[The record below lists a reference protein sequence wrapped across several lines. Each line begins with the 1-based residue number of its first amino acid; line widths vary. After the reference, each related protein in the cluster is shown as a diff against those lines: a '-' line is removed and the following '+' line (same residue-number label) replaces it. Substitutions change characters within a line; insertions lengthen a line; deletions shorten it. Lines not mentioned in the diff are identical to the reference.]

1 MPAFAAVLLPAAL
14 AASGGYAAGW
24 AALRRRFRHAVAETA
39 QARWLADHD
48 TLTGL
53 PNRTTALRRH
63 QQAVAA
69 GRPVAVALVDLN
81 NFKAV
86 NDTWGHQA
94 GDTQLAA
101 VADRLAAAGRK
112 IGALACRLGG
122 DEFVLLLPAAD
133 PRTLMH
139 QVSEIS
145 ATVSAALPLA
155 VEENLTVITHPGAS
169 VGVAVPE
176 PDDSFSDLLR
186 KADLALYH
194 AKSRGTGT
202 HLYAPG
208 LRQPPSHRGTTIAAS

>member
-1 MPAFAAVLLPAAL
+1 MPACAAALLPAAL
-14 AASGGYAAGW
+14 AASGGYAVGW
-24 AALRRRFRHAVAETA
+24 AALRHRLRRVIAEA
-39 QARWLADHD
+39 ARARWHADHD
-48 TLTGL
+48 PLTGL
-53 PNRTTALRRH
+53 PNRASARRH
-63 QQAVAA
+63 HEQAVAA
-69 GRPVAVALVDLN
+69 GRPPAIALVDLN
-81 NFKAV
+81 DFKAV

-122 DEFVLLLPAAD
+122 DEFVLLLPTAD

-139 QVSEIS
+139 QVTEIS

-155 VEENLTVITHPGAS
+155 LGETLTVITHPGAS

-194 AKSRGTGT
+194 AKSHGTGT

-208 LRQPPSHRGTTIAAS
+208 LRQHPFASGHSVAAS